1 MVLSFYIWLM
11 SDQAR
16 LSFVAGTVLV
26 LALLCA
32 GCISVNGGDA
42 LYRNRSIM
50 VQITNTGEPADVT
63 VQVTAYR
70 IQDLHQQ
77 MYTIAEAPATI
88 RTGETDVAVPVDL
101 EPGAYKLYIY
111 VISGGD
117 RKTAVIRDIT
127 V

>member
-11 SDQAR
+11 SGHAR
-16 LSFVAGTVLV
+16 LSLAAGAILV

-42 LYRNRSIM
+42 SYRNRSVI
-50 VQITNTGEPADVT
+50 VQITNAGEPANVT

-77 MYTIAEAPATI
+77 VYAIAEAPATI
-88 RTGETDVAVPVDL
+88 RDGETDVAVPVDL
-101 EPGAYKLYIY
+101 EPGTYKLYIY
-111 VISGGD
+111 VLSDGE
-117 RKTAVIRDIT
+117 RKTAVISDIT

>member
-1 MVLSFYIWLM
+1 MVAGFYIWIM
-11 SDQAR
+11 TGQVR
-16 LSFVAGTVLV
+16 LFLTAGTILV
-26 LALLCA
+26 LALLCT
-32 GCISVNGGDA
+32 GCLSMNVGDA
-42 LYRNRSIM
+42 SYRNRSVM

-77 MYTIAEAPATI
+77 MYTIAGAPATI
-88 RTGETDVAVPVDL
+88 RNGETDVMVPVEL
-101 EPGAYKLYIY
+101 EPGTYKLYVYIL
-111 VISGGD
+111 SDGD